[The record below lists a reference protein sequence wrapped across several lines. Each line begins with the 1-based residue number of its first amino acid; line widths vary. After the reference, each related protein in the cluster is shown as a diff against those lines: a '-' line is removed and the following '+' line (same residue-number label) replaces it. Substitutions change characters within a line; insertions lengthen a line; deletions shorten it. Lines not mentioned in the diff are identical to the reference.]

1 MSADILA
8 VAGLAKHFGGLRAV
22 DGVDLS
28 VRQGEIVGLIG
39 PNGAGKTTF
48 VDLLTGGEPPTGGR
62 IIYRGIEITS
72 LSAHERS
79 RMGLAR
85 TFQVPRPFGD
95 LTIRENVLVGAL
107 FGRSERRGGRHAALD
122 LANRCLE
129 RAGLCAVADQ
139 RTGSLSTAG
148 LKRLEV
154 ARCLATEPD
163 LLFLDEPLAGLN
175 PTEVN
180 DALGLIR
187 ALNNSG
193 ITIVFIEHIIPAVM
207 SLCHRIVVLASG
219 RKLAEGDPIEIIANP
234 EVQRAYL
241 GDVKAAVQRFGAK
254 RRSAT
259 AQRVST

>member
-1 MSADILA
+1 MSADLLA

-22 DGVDLS
+22 DGVDLA

-62 IIYRGIEITS
+62 ITYRGTDITS

-107 FGRSERRGGRHAALD
+107 FGRGERRAGRLEALD

-129 RAGLCAVADQ
+129 RAGLSAVGDQ

-154 ARCLATEPD
+154 ARRLATEPE
-163 LLFLDEPLAGLN
+163 LLFLDEPLGGLN
-175 PTEVN
+175 PTEVK

-187 ALNNSG
+187 SLNDSG

-207 SLCHRIVVLASG
+207 TLCHRVVVLASG
-219 RKLAEGDPIEIIANP
+219 RKLADGDPSEIVANP

-241 GDVKAAVQRFGAK
+241 GDVKAAVKRFGAK
-254 RRSAT
+254 RRAATKPRASA
-259 AQRVST
+259 